1 MAHASASLAPA
12 RVAALDRALP
22 RGSPRAR
29 RAVAATIMAS
39 SSSSSASSDR
49 KTSRREHA
57 VTSLGLA
64 LATPLLAL
72 AGPAAPPAL
81 ATPPRQT
88 FQVSEDQFRPLPG
101 TKPPIMYADIKGGG
115 GGVEGGV
122 KAGQRVAVHFDV
134 KFRRITVATS
144 RQGAGVTGGTPY
156 GFTVGVPS
164 GTPGGPFLPAFNEGI
179 KGMGPGQFRRL
190 IVPPEYAYGANQVQE
205 IPPNSTL
212 TVDIELLSIA
222 ARA

>member
-1 MAHASASLAPA
+1 
-12 RVAALDRALP
+12 
-22 RGSPRAR
+22 
-29 RAVAATIMAS
+29 MAS

-115 GGVEGGV
+115 GGVV
-122 KAGQRVAVHFDV
+122 VVV
-134 KFRRITVATS
+134 
-144 RQGAGVTGGTPY
+144 
-156 GFTVGVPS
+156 
-164 GTPGGPFLPAFNEGI
+164 
-179 KGMGPGQFRRL
+179 RRL
-190 IVPPEYAYGANQVQE
+190 RDHRSVEPGDPPPRDA
-205 IPPNSTL
+205 
-212 TVDIELLSIA
+212 
-222 ARA
+222 